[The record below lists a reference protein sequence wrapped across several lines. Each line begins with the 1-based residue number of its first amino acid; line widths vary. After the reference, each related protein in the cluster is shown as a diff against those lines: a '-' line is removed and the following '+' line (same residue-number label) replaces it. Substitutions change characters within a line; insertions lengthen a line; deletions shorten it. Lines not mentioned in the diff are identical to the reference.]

1 MRNVIVITLII
12 SLQITST
19 KSNCQV
25 LGKFFYNYSWELTRQ
40 ETSVYFRTC
49 VFDTVNYWFAGQVKD
64 FTRNGRLLMEGY
76 YKEGKKNGKFT
87 FYYESGN
94 IESEGNFENNLP
106 SGKWRYFYPD
116 GTSKQDVTFDGQ
128 GFYVHFFVDSTGNK
142 ILDNGTGN
150 WYDIYEEYKTPSL
163 IIVKGSFYEGKKT
176 GDWECLFENG
186 VFLYKEKFKN
196 GEFKKGF
203 RINLMGEKT
212 NEYFFEVKN
221 KLLPHFKHDI
231 IERFEREG
239 DLTRDDYPFL
249 KFLRSNSHRD
259 SSHRDSTSSDQI
271 FLVVEESARPVGG
284 MQEFYKHVGK
294 VMTYPKE
301 ARRMGIQ
308 GKVFVEFV
316 INKDG
321 SISDVKVIK
330 GIGGGCDE
338 EAVRAVKTAPPW
350 IPGKQ
355 KGNLIRQRYVVPIT
369 FAISSIKIKM

>member
-1 MRNVIVITLII
+1 
-12 SLQITST
+12 
-19 KSNCQV
+19 
-25 LGKFFYNYSWELTRQ
+25 
-40 ETSVYFRTC
+40 
-49 VFDTVNYWFAGQVKD
+49 
-64 FTRNGRLLMEGY
+64 MEGY
-76 YKEGKKNGKFT
+76 YREGKKNGKFT

-94 IESEGNFENNLP
+94 LESEGNFENNLP

-128 GFYVHFFVDSTGNK
+128 GFYVHFFIDSTGNK

-150 WYDIYEEYKTPSL
+150 WYDVYEEYKIPSL
-163 IIVKGSFYEGKKT
+163 ITVKGSFYEGKKT
-176 GDWECLFENG
+176 GDWECHFENG
-186 VFLYKEKFKN
+186 EFLYKEKFKN

-203 RINLMGEKT
+203 RINPMGKKT
-212 NEYFFEVKN
+212 NEYFSEVKN
-221 KLLPHFKHDI
+221 KLLPHFKHDV

-249 KFLRSNSHRD
+249 KFLRSNSPH
-259 SSHRDSTSSDQI
+259 DSTSSDQI

-284 MQEFYKHVGK
+284 MQEFYNHVGR

-321 SISDVKVIK
+321 SISDVKAIK

-355 KGNLIRQRYVVPIT
+355 KGNPIRQRYVVPIT